1 MLDAEGWSGS
11 GMAGRVKEPGGGGC
25 GTRAEVEEI
34 GVEVRL
40 LWRWEEEADEE
51 KVERRLEEEM
61 EGLMMCLSKKRK

>member
-1 MLDAEGWSGS
+1 
-11 GMAGRVKEPGGGGC
+11 
-25 GTRAEVEEI
+25 
-34 GVEVRL
+34 